1 VEVAPLTCGQHV
13 ADLAADHPSNPLRSA
28 TSRRVVGPR
37 APSIFWPMKRY
48 PRGLPKHR
56 PQGRQVFQELWAAT
70 DPRIARIVRRCQ
82 GLPGQELF
90 HYVNDRGEVQ
100 SVGSTDV
107 NAYLDAACKGKFT
120 AKDFRTWHGSELAL
134 RLWRKLGVAEQLQP
148 TTAQANRLLAQVAD
162 LLGNTLPVCRKSYVH
177 PRVLALLAG
186 EPESRKTSAGTT
198 KRKAGLT
205 ASEQD
210 FLALLA
216 GSN

>member
-1 VEVAPLTCGQHV
+1 
-13 ADLAADHPSNPLRSA
+13 
-28 TSRRVVGPR
+28 
-37 APSIFWPMKRY
+37 
-48 PRGLPKHR
+48 
-56 PQGRQVFQELWAAT
+56 
-70 DPRIARIVRRCQ
+70 
-82 GLPGQELF
+82 LPGQELF
-90 HYVNDRGEVQ
+90 HYVNDNGEVH

-107 NAYLDAACKGKFT
+107 NDYLEAACKGKFT

-134 RLWRKLGVAEQLQP
+134 RLWRKLGEAEQLQP
-148 TTAQANRLLAQVAD
+148 TAAQANRLLVEVVD
-162 LLGNTLPVCRKSYVH
+162 LLGNTLAVCRKSYVH

-186 EPESRKTSAGTT
+186 EPESRKPSAGAI